1 MQQKRFPHN
10 YLDHEQPAHS
20 QEAHANFWANDAVI
34 DPLLINSLGCLE
46 GEQQRAAITTY
57 FTHHNSS
64 RGWRMREKIT
74 SLTPNGLSLLTQM
87 VSLHH
92 GEKEG
97 KVEGSSDDAA
107 SLHLLLSP

>member
-1 MQQKRFPHN
+1 
-10 YLDHEQPAHS
+10 
-20 QEAHANFWANDAVI
+20 
-34 DPLLINSLGCLE
+34 
-46 GEQQRAAITTY
+46 
-57 FTHHNSS
+57 
-64 RGWRMREKIT
+64 MREKIT

-107 SLHLLLSP
+107 SLHLLLHKEGEKNEELTDRDRAAARCRRTLMWSWSGPGVIV